1 MDELLCASLFPIIG
15 FSTERYL
22 CFCVCVCVCMMA
34 SLLIIVLVKWWFNS
48 EVFQRAVSWK
58 SFIDSLF
65 LYKTLIGRWIEE
77 SVSCLFRRVD
87 RMRWGLCGLGS
98 SVSELEDVLI
108 NEEMRPPPLTLWEH
122 VHSKTP
128 RHSSRCFNSD
138 LLVPVVC
145 LCFRCKGVIDSRGQ
159 RINCSHFVVEEG
171 FVGVD
176 RKRMATPARS
186 EPTSP
191 LS

>member
-15 FSTERYL
+15 FSTECCL
-22 CFCVCVCVCMMA
+22 CVCVCVCMMA

-65 LYKTLIGRWIEE
+65 LYKTLISRWIEE
-77 SVSCLFRRVD
+77 SISCLFRRVD
-87 RMRWGLCGLGS
+87 RMCWGLCGVGS

-108 NEEMRPPPLTLWEH
+108 NEEMRTPPTDTPGARTLW
-122 VHSKTP
+122 TP
-128 RHSSRCFNSD
+128 PHSSRCFNSD
-138 LLVPVVC
+138 LMVPVVC

-171 FVGVD
+171 YVGVD
-176 RKRMATPARS
+176 RKRMATAARS